1 MFWAERPAGSKAWR
15 HERVSMF
22 GARRMRTSGQ
32 GYSPE
37 DVGRQVEP
45 APWFPEDQALLTHHP
60 GVSDPPSLLTL
71 PRTKRLQD
79 MPEWKLPSE
88 QYTHTC
94 DTQIHSK
101 TCSET
106 HTGGRKLG
114 SRPENARS
122 CSEFAKHKTSAVIAP
137 VPQKCPSL
145 PTHTPHLSRATQRLL
160 CRLVLSAHPARTPPA
175 PSPLPGQLHQIR
187 IVLT

>member
-1 MFWAERPAGSKAWR
+1 
-15 HERVSMF
+15 MF

-45 APWFPEDQALLTHHP
+45 APWFPEAQALMTHHP

-187 IVLT
+187 IVPT